1 MNACHSCNSPINQN
15 DHVCWHCG
23 AVLLPS
29 RPSHPSPPRNVQSG
43 RNLVIIAA
51 CLTIGYVVIQAL
63 FGLLVNNLI
72 GTPPTPGCLGDVV
85 RSVPTFILLYLVFLG
100 YAWARWLMVFF
111 SLAGAIY
118 GFINLPQTSEIGFPV
133 ILLMSVMASAVV
145 ILLLVPSVG
154 TFQRF
159 QRESYAAKRNR

>member
-1 MNACHSCNSPINQN
+1 M
-15 DHVCWHCG
+15 
-23 AVLLPS
+23 
-29 RPSHPSPPRNVQSG
+29 
-43 RNLVIIAA
+43 NLVIISV
-51 CLTIGYVVIQAL
+51 CLAIGLVINSAL
-63 FGLLVNNLI
+63 FNLYVNTII
-72 GTPPTPGCLGDVV
+72 GATPTTGCLGDIV
-85 RSVPTFILLYLVFLG
+85 SSLPTFILLYLVFRG

-118 GFINLPQTSEIGFPV
+118 GFIMLPQTSGIGFPV
-133 ILLMSVMASAVV
+133 ILLMSVMASAAG